1 MKTLLIL
8 VLAAGLVAAAF
19 FTRPSKADFDAY
31 MKAQLQSGGTG
42 SVKDALRGLA
52 NNISADAYLQNI
64 TYQDHFLWVTVAQNG
79 QTQYVGAFSH
89 WFQRGSTGASKAP
102 AA

>member
-19 FTRPSKADFDAY
+19 FTRPSKADFAAY
-31 MKAQLQSGGTG
+31 LKTQAQAGGTG

-52 NNISADAYLQNI
+52 GTLTADAYLQSI
-64 TYQDHFLWVTVAQNG
+64 TYHDHLLWVTVEQSG

-89 WFQRGSTGASKAP
+89 WFQRGSTGSSKAP
-102 AA
+102 AV